1 MKKSKSTSII
11 NITSF
16 AYKDGWVGEAAFAA
30 GASSVCHMTRPL
42 AMQLKNHGI
51 RVNTI
56 AYNWLQDTTGDY
68 TFREIH
74 NFLIRERNRNA
85 CDGFLNHLA
94 NKNIETTNQKNEP
107 FMSDFD
113 TWQNP
118 LPRISKS
125 NPFDLITTHDAI
137 AQTIELIMKNEYING
152 EVIQELETV

>member
-107 FMSDFD
+107 FSEE
-113 TWQNP
+113 NGHNISVRN
-118 LPRISKS
+118 LHLISKK
-125 NPFDLITTHDAI
+125 
-137 AQTIELIMKNEYING
+137 QKMKLKHILLRE
-152 EVIQELETV
+152 